1 MRPAFSVIF
10 LTTLIGVGQGMFIA
24 LFSARVF
31 ASLTGLE
38 LLDANW
44 FYGVGSGCALLF
56 MGAGLF
62 ASFFHLTHPG
72 RGIYAWRRWRSSWLS
87 REVILLPMVM
97 VVMALSAMSHFF
109 AWDQFFLK
117 YSGVDLTWV
126 LSGITVLLCILLFIA
141 TGMIYASVR
150 FFQEWAT
157 PLTVINYLLM
167 GLASGY
173 TLAAVFAH
181 TGFSSGYSLG
191 EFLLYNA
198 LLFTVLAWASK
209 FWALSRNRRLQP
221 NSSMQ
226 SAIGVHHGTIR
237 QLTRGFTAS
246 SFNVREFFHGRT
258 PATLFWIQRLFL
270 TFSFILPV
278 ILLLVGSWLNLIPFI
293 YSAFVV
299 QMLGLLLERWYFF
312 AQARHPQNLYYQNVA

>member
-24 LFSARVF
+24 LFSGRVF
-31 ASLTGLE
+31 ASMTGVE

-62 ASFFHLTHPG
+62 ASFFHLTHPY

-97 VVMALSAMSHFF
+97 GMMAISTMSHYFG
-109 AWDQFFLK
+109 WDQFFIEL
-117 YSGVDLTWV
+117 SGIDLTWV
-126 LSGITVLLCILLFIA
+126 LSGVTVLLCLLLFIA

-173 TLAAVFAH
+173 TLAAVYAH
-181 TGFSSGYSLG
+181 TGFSRGYSLG
-191 EFLLYNA
+191 DYLLYNA
-198 LLFTVLAWASK
+198 LFFTTLAWASRS
-209 FWALSRNRRLQP
+209 WALARNRRLQP
-221 NSSMQ
+221 NSSLQ

-258 PATLFWIQRLFL
+258 PITLFRVQRLFL
-270 TFSFILPV
+270 TLSFVLPFA
-278 ILLLVGSWLNLIPFI
+278 LLLVGSWLNMIPI
-293 YSAFVV
+293 IHSAFGV
-299 QMLGLLLERWYFF
+299 QFMGLLLERWYFF
-312 AQARHPQNLYYQNVA
+312 AQANHPQNLYYQNVA